1 MEGRVARV
9 ACVEESVED
18 DQRLTRDGGF
28 SVIEIVITI
37 ALMAIAILPLMDA
50 TLTSVRASSTARE
63 AAEIE
68 TVLAN
73 AADRVNRAGTRCD
86 YAIFAEAA
94 AQSKGWQ
101 ASTVTLAYQHYVPG
115 PSARA
120 EDAGVWASGACPIVN
135 GSPTRT
141 PRLIQL
147 VTVSITSPSGD
158 VSRSVKV
165 VKSDV

>member
-9 ACVEESVED
+9 AGVEESVED
-18 DQRLTRDGGF
+18 GQQQTRDGGF
-28 SVIEIVITI
+28 SVVEIVITI

-50 TLTSVRASSTARE
+50 TLTSVKASSIARE
-63 AAEIE
+63 AAELE

-73 AADRVNRAGTRCD
+73 AADRVNRAGTNCD
-86 YAIFAEAA
+86 YDVYAEAA
-94 AQSKGWQ
+94 AQSKGWP
-101 ASTVTLAYQHYVPG
+101 ASTVTLSYQHYVPG
-115 PSARA
+115 PSALA
-120 EDAGVWASGACPIVN
+120 ADAGTWASGACPIVN
-135 GSPTRT
+135 GIPTRT
-141 PRLIQL
+141 QRLIQL